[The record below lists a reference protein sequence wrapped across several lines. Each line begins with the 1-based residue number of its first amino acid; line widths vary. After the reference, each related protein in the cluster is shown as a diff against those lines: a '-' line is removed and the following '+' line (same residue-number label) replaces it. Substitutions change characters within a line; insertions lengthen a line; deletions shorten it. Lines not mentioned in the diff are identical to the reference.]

1 MGDGICVT
9 DGCNR
14 PVHIRKRGLCKRCYA
29 REYAR
34 GFADD
39 PSPRHT
45 ITREQWDAALV
56 DCSICGPATAGV
68 IRKVSYGD
76 GRKMICVEGTRAA
89 RRRMFYGIELGQLE
103 ALLDRQGGVCAV
115 CDRPLSLRS
124 PVRGPQPDTAC
135 LDHDHACCP
144 GKRTCG
150 LCVRGLLCVGCN
162 VKVGYWERGQGAI
175 TERGSEYLQNGP
187 VDFAAF
193 S

>member
-1 MGDGICVT
+1 MQGIRIVQRL
-9 DGCNR
+9 GEN
-14 PVHIRKRGLCKRCYA
+14 
-29 REYAR
+29 
-34 GFADD
+34 
-39 PSPRHT
+39 
-45 ITREQWDAALV
+45 
-56 DCSICGPATAGV
+56 PATVVGRSRTAKSADLV
-68 IRKVSYGD
+68 ALQEAD
-76 GRKMICVEGTRAA
+76 GNRTRAA

-162 VKVGYWERGQGAI
+162 VKVGYWERGQGTI